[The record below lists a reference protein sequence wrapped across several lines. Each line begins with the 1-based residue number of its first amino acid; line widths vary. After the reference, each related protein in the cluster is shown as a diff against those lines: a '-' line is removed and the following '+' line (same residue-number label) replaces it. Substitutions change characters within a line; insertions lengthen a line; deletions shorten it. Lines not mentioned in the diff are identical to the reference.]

1 MKIRLLLSLMLLLP
15 AALPAGA
22 QPAENLGKQFRE
34 LDRVIANRE
43 VYAAR
48 REGQFE
54 EIKYRLAHGSLS
66 PEERFYDYGRLFNEY
81 LSYQVDT
88 AIHYALL
95 KKELALRSGDSLKIL
110 ETDLNLAQIYAIAG
124 LNQDAFEILNAMS
137 TRHFTPFLHSYYH
150 NIYSL
155 LYEDVYQSID
165 NPELKRHH
173 YELLHDAYTTLLG
186 SQSPNEDGS
195 SYYYTKANLLNL
207 ENRHSEARE
216 WLETNAERFYVRSAI
231 IDLKTGIKEYV
242 SLHRLAQMLYADGEI
257 NRAYRY
263 LKVALEDANY
273 CNSQKRLVKVS
284 QLLPI
289 IDNDYQIR
297 RNRQQRNLYISLSFL
312 ALLVVLLIAAL
323 TYINKLYRNNR
334 RVGLRLAALNNELK
348 ELNSH
353 LSESNLIKQT
363 YIVRYMD
370 FCLNYIDQMDSR
382 LKRIARL
389 LDGNNRD
396 ALRKALDP
404 AAFARENLE
413 LFYNNFDITFLKL
426 FPSFVEEYNKLLKP
440 SERIVLKAPDA
451 LTTELR
457 IYALVRLGITD
468 SVQIAQ
474 FLHCSLSTVYN
485 NRTSARNKACVDRS
499 RFEHFVARIGIA
511 EEIGS
516 DGLK

>member
-173 YELLHDAYTTLLG
+173 YELLHDA
-186 SQSPNEDGS
+186 
-195 SYYYTKANLLNL
+195 
-207 ENRHSEARE
+207 
-216 WLETNAERFYVRSAI
+216 
-231 IDLKTGIKEYV
+231 
-242 SLHRLAQMLYADGEI
+242 
-257 NRAYRY
+257 
-263 LKVALEDANY
+263 
-273 CNSQKRLVKVS
+273 
-284 QLLPI
+284 
-289 IDNDYQIR
+289 
-297 RNRQQRNLYISLSFL
+297 
-312 ALLVVLLIAAL
+312 
-323 TYINKLYRNNR
+323 
-334 RVGLRLAALNNELK
+334 
-348 ELNSH
+348 
-353 LSESNLIKQT
+353 
-363 YIVRYMD
+363 
-370 FCLNYIDQMDSR
+370 
-382 LKRIARL
+382 
-389 LDGNNRD
+389 
-396 ALRKALDP
+396 
-404 AAFARENLE
+404 
-413 LFYNNFDITFLKL
+413 
-426 FPSFVEEYNKLLKP
+426 
-440 SERIVLKAPDA
+440 
-451 LTTELR
+451 
-457 IYALVRLGITD
+457 
-468 SVQIAQ
+468 
-474 FLHCSLSTVYN
+474 
-485 NRTSARNKACVDRS
+485 
-499 RFEHFVARIGIA
+499 
-511 EEIGS
+511 
-516 DGLK
+516 

>member
-1 MKIRLLLSLMLLLP
+1 MRPRFSDRCPVFFLQSCNRGAVILHIREFMSIFTRDSGRVPLKSIMKIRLLLSLTLLLS
-15 AALPAGA
+15 AALPAGT
-22 QPAENLGKQFRE
+22 QPAENLGKQLRE

-54 EIKYRLAHGSLS
+54 EIKYRLAHGNLS
-66 PEERFYDYGRLFNEY
+66 SEERFCDYGRLFNEY

-137 TRHFTPFLHSYYH
+137 TRRFTPFLRSYYH

-155 LYEDVYQSID
+155 LYENVYQSID

-173 YELLHDAYTTLLG
+173 YELLHDAYTALLG
-186 SQSPNEDGS
+186 SQSPDEDGS

-207 ENRHSEARE
+207 ENRHAEARE
-216 WLETNAERFYVRSAI
+216 WLETNAERMKTNMREEAIYYYLLAETCIHGGGTREEAERFYVRSAI
-231 IDLKTGIKEYV
+231 IDLETGIKEYI

-273 CNSQKRLVKVS
+273 CNSQKRLIKVS

-312 ALLVVLLIAAL
+312 ALLVLLLIAAL
-323 TYINKLYRNNR
+323 TYINT
-334 RVGLRLAALNNELK
+334 VSSTG
-348 ELNSH
+348 
-353 LSESNLIKQT
+353 
-363 YIVRYMD
+363 
-370 FCLNYIDQMDSR
+370 
-382 LKRIARL
+382 
-389 LDGNNRD
+389 
-396 ALRKALDP
+396 
-404 AAFARENLE
+404 
-413 LFYNNFDITFLKL
+413 
-426 FPSFVEEYNKLLKP
+426 
-440 SERIVLKAPDA
+440 
-451 LTTELR
+451 TTAVWVSGWR
-457 IYALVRLGITD
+457 P
-468 SVQIAQ
+468 
-474 FLHCSLSTVYN
+474 
-485 NRTSARNKACVDRS
+485 
-499 RFEHFVARIGIA
+499 
-511 EEIGS
+511 
-516 DGLK
+516 